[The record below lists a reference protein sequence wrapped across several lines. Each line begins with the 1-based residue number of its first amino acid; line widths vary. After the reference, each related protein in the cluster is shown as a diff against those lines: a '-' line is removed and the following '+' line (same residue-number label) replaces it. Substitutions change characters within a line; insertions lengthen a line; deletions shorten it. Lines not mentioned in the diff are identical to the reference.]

1 MFARMLLALVSL
13 CLAAPVAAAGV
24 DASGLAALQQLD
36 SRLAQVGNRLA
47 VAAAGLCADAR
58 PLPGFAV
65 HALKQYQP
73 AARAAAAEQ
82 FGLGEQ
88 PAVLAVVPGSAAE
101 AAGLRAGDAI
111 LAVAGA
117 AVAPVPA
124 EGRADYAGVAAVE
137 QRIEQALAQPP
148 LRLSVA
154 RDGGVAAVAFTTDS
168 GCPTRFQVL
177 ATDGLKAS
185 ADGTYVQVSAAL
197 IQFAASDDELA
208 IVVAHELAHNILR
221 HRETLDAQKVSR
233 GMLAAFGKNRSR
245 IRATERQADRLA
257 IWLAARAGYAI
268 AAAPAFW
275 DRFERRTGWGI
286 LSDGTHDGRRERVAA
301 AEAEIA
307 AVEARRAAGL
317 PLDPPPAL
325 RPAQ

>member
-1 MFARMLLALVSL
+1 MFVRMLLAFASL
-13 CLAAPVAAAGV
+13 WLAVPATAAGV
-24 DASGLAALQQLD
+24 DAAGLAALQRLD
-36 SRLAQVGNRLA
+36 SRLAEVGNRLA

-82 FGLGEQ
+82 FGLGDQ

-101 AAGLRAGDAI
+101 TAGLRAGDAI
-111 LAVAGA
+111 LAVDGA

-124 EGRADYAGVAAVE
+124 KGRADYAGVAAVE
-137 QRIEQALAQPP
+137 QRIEQALARPP

-154 RDGGVAAVAFTTDS
+154 RAGEAVAVAFAPDS

-177 ATDGLKAS
+177 ASDGLKAS
-185 ADGTYVQVSAAL
+185 ADGTYVQISAAL
-197 IQFAASDDELA
+197 IQFAESNDELA

-233 GMLAAFGKNRSR
+233 GMLAAFGKNRGR

-257 IWLAARAGYAI
+257 IWLAARAGYAV
-268 AAAPAFW
+268 AAAPGFW
-275 DRFERRTGWGI
+275 DRFERRVGWGI
-286 LSDGTHDGRRERVAA
+286 LSDGTHDGRRERMAA

-307 AVEARRAAGL
+307 AVAARRAAGL
-317 PLDPPPAL
+317 PLDPPAEL